1 MPELPE
7 VETIRRGLAAKLEGR
22 RFKRVEVRRRDLR
35 IPLPADFASR
45 LEGRRVED
53 LSRRG
58 KYILV
63 TLDDGQVL
71 IAHLGMSGR
80 LIITDGRAGEPLPH
94 EHVIFETDDGTTI
107 GFYDARRFGLLTL
120 TREAELARHPL
131 LAALGPEP
139 LSNAFDGPVLAA
151 ALRHKTTPIKAALL
165 DQRVVAGL
173 GNIYACESLFRAGI
187 SPRRLAKSVQGRRA
201 ARLASA
207 IRGVL
212 SDAIAAGGS
221 SLRDYRQASGELGYF
236 QHQWAVYGREGE
248 PCPGCD
254 CRLERT
260 GGIRRIVQAGRAT
273 FHCPK
278 RQR

>member
-7 VETIRRGLAAKLEGR
+7 VETVRRGLAAKLEGR
-22 RFKRVEVRRRDLR
+22 RLKRVEVRRRDLR

-45 LEGRRVED
+45 LEGRRVEG

-58 KYILV
+58 KYILA

-80 LIITDGRAGEPLPH
+80 LIIADGQAGEPLPH
-94 EHVIFETDDGTTI
+94 GHVIFETDDGTTI

-151 ALRHKTTPIKAALL
+151 TLRHKTTPIKAALV

-187 SPRRLAKSVQGRRA
+187 SPRRLAKTVQGRRA

-212 SDAIAAGGS
+212 ADAIAAGGS
-221 SLRDYRQASGELGYF
+221 SLRDYLQASGELGYF
-236 QHQWAVYGREGE
+236 QHQWAVYSREGE

-273 FHCPK
+273 FYCPK

>member
-7 VETIRRGLAAKLEGR
+7 VETVRRGLAAKLEGR
-22 RFKRVEVRRRDLR
+22 RLKRVEVRRRDLR
-35 IPLPADFASR
+35 IPLSADFASR
-45 LEGRRVED
+45 LEGRRVAG

-58 KYILV
+58 KYILA

-80 LIITDGRAGEPLPH
+80 LIVADGQAGAPLPH

-107 GFYDARRFGLLTL
+107 GFYDARRFGLMALTH
-120 TREAELARHPL
+120 EAELARHPL

-139 LSNAFDGPVLAA
+139 LSNAFAGPVLAA
-151 ALRHKTTPIKAALL
+151 ALRHKTTPIKAALV

-187 SPRRLAKSVQGRRA
+187 SPRRLAKTVQGRRA

-212 SDAIAAGGS
+212 ADAIAAGGS
-221 SLRDYRQASGELGYF
+221 SLRDYLQASGELGYF
-236 QHQWAVYGREGE
+236 QHQWAVYDREGE

-260 GGIRRIVQAGRAT
+260 GGIRRIVQSGRAT
-273 FHCPK
+273 FYCPK